1 MGRNSCVMRPFDLL
15 KYTAGAMA
23 LPISDTIRLRF
34 VDSGVSKEGNWAL
47 KGVSILDG
55 TVDRGGIQL

>member
-1 MGRNSCVMRPFDLL
+1 MRPFDLL